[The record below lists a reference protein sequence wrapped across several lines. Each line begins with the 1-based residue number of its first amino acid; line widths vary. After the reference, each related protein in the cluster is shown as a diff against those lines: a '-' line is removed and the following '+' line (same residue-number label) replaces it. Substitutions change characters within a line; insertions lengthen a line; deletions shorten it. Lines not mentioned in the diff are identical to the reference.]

1 MNKTKLLAP
10 QEEKP
15 GGNTA
20 RNGGW
25 PLWAKL
31 VCSALIV
38 VHLAAVFAPP
48 LAFACRG
55 DSPAVQPIARLLS
68 PYCGAMFLD
77 HGYAFFAPNP
87 GPNHLV
93 DYTVEFDDG
102 RPPVTGRFPNLREE
116 RPRLLYHRH
125 FMLSESLNNRFAPEK
140 FDPEPTPPPLT
151 ATAGERERFAVTKQE
166 YDNARARWERA
177 RKQYVALRASV
188 ENHLKHV
195 HGGDHVKLVRIEHAP
210 ANPDAVM
217 YERRSLADPQ
227 SYREMPETVSAA
239 GGGR

>member
-1 MNKTKLLAP
+1 MSKNKLLAAP
-10 QEEKP
+10 EEEP
-15 GGNTA
+15 SRNTA
-20 RNGGW
+20 RSGDW

-31 VCSALIV
+31 ACSALIV
-38 VHLAAVFAPP
+38 VHIAAVVAPP

-55 DSPAVQPIARLLS
+55 NSPAVQPIARLLA
-68 PYCGAMFLD
+68 PYSAAMFLD

-102 RPPVTGRFPNLREE
+102 RPPVTGRFPNLSEE

-140 FDPEPTPPPLT
+140 FEPEPSPPPLT
-151 ATAGERERFAVTKQE
+151 ATAGERERFAATKQE
-166 YDNARARWERA
+166 YELAKARWERA
-177 RKQYVALRASV
+177 RKQYVALRTSV
-188 ENHLKHV
+188 ENHLKYT
-195 HGGDHVKLVRIEHAP
+195 HGGDRVKLVRIEHAP

-217 YERRSLADPQ
+217 YERRSLSDPE
-227 SYREMPETVSAA
+227 SYREMPETATA

>member
-1 MNKTKLLAP
+1 MLKNKLAAP
-10 QEEKP
+10 LDGAPTGQSS
-15 GGNTA
+15 A
-20 RNGGW
+20 NGSP

-31 VCSALIV
+31 VCSAIIV
-38 VHLAAVFAPP
+38 LHLAAVVAPP

-55 DSPAVQPIARLLS
+55 SSPAVQPIARLLA
-68 PYCGAMFLD
+68 PYCGATFLD

-93 DYTVEFDDG
+93 DYTVEFADG

-125 FMLSESLNNRFAPEK
+125 FMLSESLNNRYAPDK
-140 FDPEPTPPPLT
+140 FDPEPSPPPLT
-151 ATAGERERFAVTKQE
+151 ATAGERERFAATKQE
-166 YDNARARWERA
+166 YELAKARWERA
-177 RKQYVALRASV
+177 REQYLALRKSV
-188 ENHLKHV
+188 EEHLKHL
-195 HGGDHVKLVRIEHAP
+195 HGGDRVKLVRIEHLP

-217 YERRSLADPQ
+217 YERRSLSAPE
-227 SYREMPETVSAA
+227 SYREMPETVTV